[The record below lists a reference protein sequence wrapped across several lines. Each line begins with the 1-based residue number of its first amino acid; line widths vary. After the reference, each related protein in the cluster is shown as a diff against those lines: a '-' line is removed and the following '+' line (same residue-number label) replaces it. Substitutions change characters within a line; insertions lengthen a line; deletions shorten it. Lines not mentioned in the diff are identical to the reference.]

1 MIYKI
6 ISKILVNRLKPFI
19 DQLITPYQNAFIKGR
34 SIIDNILIAH
44 EIFDLLGK
52 KKGRKNCFGAL
63 KIDMSKAYDR
73 VDWKFLKAVLVAMN
87 FSPWWIGWVME
98 CVSTVQF
105 TLLVNGSMTQTFNP
119 SKGLR
124 QGDPMSLYLFLMCAN
139 VLSPSLLKAEHN
151 KDIQDIKV
159 GRNGCS
165 FTHLFFADDSLLFF
179 KKDNRSLTHIQ
190 NILHWYCTLS
200 GQSIN
205 LPKLDLFCSP
215 NMPRDKQDSLAYSL

>member
-34 SIIDNILIAH
+34 SIIDNILIAC
-44 EIFDLLGK
+44 EIFDLLRK
-52 KKGRKNCFGAL
+52 KKGWKNCFGAL
-63 KIDMSKAYDR
+63 KIDISKACDR
-73 VDWKFLKAVLVAMN
+73 VDWKFLKAVLLAMN

-124 QGDPMSLYLFLMCAN
+124 QGDPMSPYLFLMCAN

-159 GRNGCS
+159 GRMDA
-165 FTHLFFADDSLLFF
+165 L
-179 KKDNRSLTHIQ
+179 SLTYF
-190 NILHWYCTLS
+190 LLMTLCFS
-200 GQSIN
+200 LKKITDPLLTSKISCIGTVPYQGKASIC
-205 LPKLDLFCSP
+205 PS
-215 NMPRDKQDSLAYSL
+215 